1 MSNVIFLVVGVCIG
15 VCAAIAVP
23 DDQEEYGPV
32 AGTKVA
38 INDGCSKCLCHTLQ
52 IVMSIMC

>member
-1 MSNVIFLVVGVCIG
+1 MSKLIFLVVGVCIG

-23 DDQEEYGPV
+23 DDQEEFGPV

-38 INDGCSKCLCHTLQ
+38 INDGCSTLCHTL
-52 IVMSIMC
+52 